1 MIKRWRLTHSLVDC
15 LEMLKRSGRLDVLW
29 LTSGRWVVQLS
40 ALFVFFISIKYIEIE
55 EYGAYSILVG
65 FIVLNEIVSR
75 ECIENYIV
83 SNNAIDI
90 KRLSI
95 GCHFFGVFSGVLCL
109 LLATLFVDSISYF
122 SLDFLLV
129 FLIVFCQWA
138 GSCARGVL
146 LKNLKSREI
155 AITNSISSLLAS
167 IVSITLVIQ
176 GYGILALLIQ
186 QLLIWFVS
194 ALVFR
199 YFSKQFS
206 LSSNAH
212 SDAMLY
218 LHLKSS
224 LPSSLVHVLSNRMDL
239 LVISIVLGNHDVG
252 VYAFVKRIFQII
264 QDLLSGGLERYLLS
278 KQSNSAASH
287 RASNSILYRSVLSFV
302 MFPVCFGVAILAPF
316 IFPVIFGDK
325 WQESYEL
332 FNIMALGSVF
342 SSLVSLERSNYYSSG
357 IVKALLGIRVFD
369 LLLVSFLLYAFL
381 DGGLTSIT
389 LSYTLRFIIL
399 FMLSFFIYMS
409 VVRIK
414 KQYVS
419 DLLRST
425 YPILVGLFALYVVG
439 FSYGVALLG
448 EYLRLIVYLIA
459 LTCIYLSLNLAI
471 NRYII
476 FKDGRYKVDV

>member
-1 MIKRWRLTHSLVDC
+1 
-15 LEMLKRSGRLDVLW
+15 
-29 LTSGRWVVQLS
+29 
-40 ALFVFFISIKYIEIE
+40 
-55 EYGAYSILVG
+55 
-65 FIVLNEIVSR
+65 
-75 ECIENYIV
+75 
-83 SNNAIDI
+83 
-90 KRLSI
+90 
-95 GCHFFGVFSGVLCL
+95 
-109 LLATLFVDSISYF
+109 
-122 SLDFLLV
+122 
-129 FLIVFCQWA
+129 
-138 GSCARGVL
+138 
-146 LKNLKSREI
+146 
-155 AITNSISSLLAS
+155 
-167 IVSITLVIQ
+167 
-176 GYGILALLIQ
+176 
-186 QLLIWFVS
+186 
-194 ALVFR
+194 
-199 YFSKQFS
+199 
-206 LSSNAH
+206 
-212 SDAMLY
+212 
-218 LHLKSS
+218 
-224 LPSSLVHVLSNRMDL
+224 
-239 LVISIVLGNHDVG
+239 
-252 VYAFVKRIFQII
+252 
-264 QDLLSGGLERYLLS
+264 
-278 KQSNSAASH
+278 
-287 RASNSILYRSVLSFV
+287 